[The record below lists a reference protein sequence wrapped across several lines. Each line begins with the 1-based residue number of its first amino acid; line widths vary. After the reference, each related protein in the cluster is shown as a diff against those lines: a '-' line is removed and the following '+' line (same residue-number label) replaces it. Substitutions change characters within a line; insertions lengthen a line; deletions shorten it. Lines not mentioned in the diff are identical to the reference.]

1 MADRNVVG
9 SNTFEQFR
17 VEFNELATD
26 VGDIASITG
35 ASGIIASA
43 TDVIEAVTTLNTSI
57 GNTVD
62 LPDSSG
68 VNVGRIKLGDSDD
81 LQIYH
86 DGSNSFISDGGTGEI
101 RIQTN
106 NLNIQNAAGNE
117 SMIGATEDAGVALYF
132 NNSQK
137 LVTNN
142 TGVAV
147 TGNLTATGNITA
159 DGNITLGDA
168 DTDSLT
174 ISADVTSHIKP
185 NATNTFDLGGDG
197 KEWRNLYL
205 SGFIEDENN
214 VQLTFPSV
222 SGTISTEGFSI
233 ALATA
238 LG

>member
-43 TDVIEAVTTLNTSI
+43 TDVIEAVTTLNTSV
-57 GNTVD
+57 GNELD

-68 VNVGRIKLGDSDD
+68 ASVGRVKLGDSDD

-106 NLNIQNAAGNE
+106 NLNVQNAAGNE
-117 SMIGATEDAGVALYF
+117 SLIGATEDAGVALYF

-137 LVTNN
+137 LITNN

-174 ISADVTSHIKP
+174 ISADVTSNIKP
-185 NATNTFDLGGDG
+185 NASNTFDLGGDG

-214 VQLTFPSV
+214 VQLTFPTV
-222 SGTISTEGFSI
+222 GGTISTEGFSI

>member
-1 MADRNVVG
+1 MADRQVLP

-26 VGDIASITG
+26 VGDIANLTG

-43 TDVIEAVTTLNTSI
+43 TDVIEAITTLNTSI

-81 LQIYH
+81 IQIYH

-106 NLNIQNAAGNE
+106 NLNVQNAAGNE

-142 TGVAV
+142 TGVSI
-147 TGNLTATGNITA
+147 TENLTVSGNI
-159 DGNITLGDA
+159 
-168 DTDSLT
+168 
-174 ISADVTSHIKP
+174 
-185 NATNTFDLGGDG
+185 
-197 KEWRNLYL
+197 
-205 SGFIEDENN
+205 NN
-214 VQLTFPSV
+214 GSVNLTFPTV
-222 SGTISTEGFSI
+222 GGAISTEGFSI